1 MKVYQGLKNFLFLD
15 IETVREYATYEEFT
29 KVRSGDNWER
39 VAKKHMADENLTP
52 AQAYEKKAALYVE
65 YGKVVSFC
73 WGKFDSMF
81 AMQVGAISD
90 ESEVELLKRVADFF
104 NKVNDKYPDT
114 ILCGHNIKE
123 FDIPY
128 LIKRMIL
135 HNIKIPT
142 ILKNYL
148 AAKAWEQKA
157 TDTLY
162 DWRMAGSRFM
172 SLDSIA
178 EFLSIPSS
186 KVGEVDGSKLGEFYW
201 NNPQPM
207 ADKITAINTYCKA
220 DVRVVMELAK
230 RFYDVL

>member
-29 KVRSGDNWER
+29 KVRSANNWER

-65 YGKVVSFC
+65 YGKIVTICV
-73 WGKFDSMF
+73 GNFDSDYNHKI
-81 AMQVGAISD
+81 GALSD
-90 ESEVELLKRVADFF
+90 SNEKVLLEKFRDYLT
-104 NKVNDKYPDT
+104 KYNDKFPDT
-114 ILCGHNIKE
+114 IICGHNIKE

-128 LIKRMIL
+128 IIKRMIL

-142 ILKNYL
+142 MLKNYL

-162 DWRMAGSRFM
+162 DWRMAGNRFM

-178 EFLSIPSS
+178 EFLTIPSS
-186 KVGEVDGSKLGEFYW
+186 KTGEVSGEHLGEYYYDESI
-201 NNPQPM
+201 PYIE
-207 ADKITAINTYCKA
+207 KIEKINTYCKA

>member
-1 MKVYQGLKNFLFLD
+1 MKVYQTLKNFLFLD
-15 IETVREYATYEEFT
+15 IETVREYATYDDLL
-29 KVRSGDNWER
+29 KVRSADNWER
-39 VAKKHMADENLTP
+39 VAKRHMSDENLTA

-65 YGKVVSFC
+65 YGKIVSFC
-73 WGKFDSMF
+73 WGKFDPDLNPM
-81 AMQVGAISD
+81 VGAISD
-90 ESEVELLKRVADFF
+90 YNEKDLLNGVADFLE
-104 NKVNDKYPDT
+104 KVNAKYPDT

-128 LIKRMIL
+128 LIKRMIY

-162 DWRMAGSRFM
+162 DWRMAGNRFM

-178 EFLSIPSS
+178 EFLNIPSS
-186 KVGEVDGSKLGEFYW
+186 KHGEVDGSNLGHYYW
-201 NNPQPM
+201 FGEGDPEKRRTTI
-207 ADKITAINTYCKA
+207 DTYCKA

-230 RFYDVL
+230 RLNSLL